1 VDTPMNHSE
10 YEQLAAGY
18 VLGALEPDDEHVF
31 QRHLDGCRECE
42 ANVRDLEEV
51 AGTLAYAAPPVD
63 PPETLWASIQREIRP
78 EQRRAPPQPVTARPR
93 RWSSPLVARLAAA
106 AAIVVVAALSLWNLN
121 LREQNASYRDRVA
134 ALEQA
139 GRLLVERNTST
150 IPLEGPAAGAE
161 ATVVASSTQDRG
173 VLIVGNLPPLQRG
186 RVYELWG
193 IPERGTGRAQKALV
207 FVPLRR
213 QAVQTLEFRVPIQPG
228 TVFAITDEPGPTGS
242 EQPTKPP
249 ILTGAPQTV

>member
-31 QRHLDGCRECE
+31 QRHLDGCAECE

-78 EQRRAPPQPVTARPR
+78 EQRRAPAQPATGRPR
-93 RWSSPLVARLAAA
+93 RWASPLVARLAAA

-121 LREQNASYRDRVA
+121 LRDQNASYRDRVA
-134 ALEQA
+134 ALEQTT
-139 GRLLVERNTST
+139 RLLNEPNSSK
-150 IPLEGPAAGAE
+150 IALEGPAAGAQ
-161 ATVVASSTQDRG
+161 ATVLASSVQDRG
-173 VLIVGNLPPLQRG
+173 VLIVDNLPPLQRG

-193 IPERGTGRAQKALV
+193 IAERGAGRPQKAVV

-213 QAVQTLEFRVPIQPG
+213 QGVQTLEFRVPIQPG
-228 TVFAITDEPGPTGS
+228 TAFAITEEPGPTGS
-242 EQPTKPP
+242 EQPTTDP
-249 ILTGAPQTV
+249 ILSGAPQTV

>member
-1 VDTPMNHSE
+1 MNHSE

-31 QRHLDGCRECE
+31 QRHMGGCSECE

-51 AGTLAYAAPPVD
+51 VGTLAYAAPPVD

-78 EQRRAPPQPVTARPR
+78 EQRRVQPQPIRPR
-93 RWSSPLVARLAAA
+93 RWTSPLVARLAAA
-106 AAIVVVAALSLWNLN
+106 AAIVVVATLSAWNLN
-121 LREQNASYRDRVA
+121 LRDENAGYRDRVT

-139 GRLLVERNTST
+139 TRLLNEPNSSQ
-150 IPLEGPAAGAE
+150 IHLKGSAAEGR
-161 ATVVASSTQDRG
+161 ATVLASSPQDRG
-173 VLIVGNLPPLQRG
+173 VLVVENLPPLQRG

-193 IPERGTGRAQKALV
+193 VPEGDIGRAQKALV

-213 QAVQTLEFRVPIQPG
+213 QGVQTLAFQVPIQPG
-228 TVFAITDEPGPTGS
+228 TVFAITEEPGPQGS
-242 EQPTKPP
+242 EKPTMAP
-249 ILTGAPQTV
+249 ILAGAPQTV